1 MRKSIILGVAILG
14 LNLYAAD
21 APTSQPVGVLPVA
34 DDGHTV
40 NTDFESGTLKDWTLE
55 GKAFIGQPVRGDT
68 VHERRP
74 DMHSQHQ
81 GQYWIGTYE
90 TTESDGPRGSMESI
104 PFKCSKPWAM
114 FLIGGGSGPSTRVEI
129 CDKDTRSI
137 LYEASGA
144 DEEDMR
150 PMVVDMRRYVGKEIY
165 LRVVDDISFG
175 WGHINFDDFRFY
187 DTEPDVP
194 QRRRLT
200 PDVVKNAGL
209 KPEDAVKAMTL
220 PPGTK
225 ATVFA
230 AEPDVHQPIGFAID
244 DRGRLWVAEAYTYP
258 TRAPEGKGRDDILIF
273 EDTDGDGKFDKR
285 TVFTTGLNLVSGIQ
299 VGFGGV
305 YVGAAP
311 YLLFIPDKNHDD
323 KPDGPPEVLLDG
335 WAYQDTHE
343 TLNTLSWGPDGWLY
357 GCQGVFTHSNVGKP
371 GTPENERTPI
381 NAGVWRFHPTT
392 HKFEIFA
399 EGTSN
404 PWGIDWNDDGQLFS
418 EACVI
423 PHLYHLIQGGR
434 FQRQAGQHFNPYV
447 YDDIKTIA
455 DHLHWE
461 GDTPWQGNNKSAGA
475 GGGHAH
481 AGMLMYK
488 GGAFPDSWRDQ
499 FFMGNIHGNRINHDI
514 PEAKGSGFVGHHGP
528 DLLLMNDSWARIV
541 DLQSGPD
548 GGIYFNDW
556 YDRQACHNL
565 DQNIWDRTNG
575 RIYKLTPSDAKN
587 AEPVNVGAM
596 TDEQLVQEQLN
607 KNDWFV
613 RTARRILQERGPNPK
628 VHEALLKIIRE
639 NPDETRKLRAMWAL
653 HSTQGFT
660 SAIAEELLASPMQY
674 VRAWTIQLAVENGET
689 DSVLSTF
696 AKLAHSDPSPVVRLY
711 LASAM
716 QRIPEEQR
724 HDVLVALAAH
734 GEDKDDHNLPLMYWY
749 AIEGAVAKDLK
760 FAQTMAQS
768 TALPIL
774 REYTAR
780 RVSVVGDGKE
790 SLAMLSG
797 LLAKSDDAAAKS
809 ILTGIRDGLAGKDAM
824 FTPQGWTE
832 AYDKLSASKDEQVRM
847 LAQNLAVLFGDERAL
862 AAVRQ
867 VLADNKSDTNARK
880 TALESLVR
888 AKDKQLAPI
897 LLSLLDN
904 AELRDD
910 AIKALATQ
918 DDPKTPEALIGRYA
932 SFELSEKRD
941 ALNTLASRTAY
952 ASALVDAV
960 KGGKISRTDLPPSI
974 VRQISDLNDPA
985 LSKWVG
991 ETYGAIRQTPQD
1003 KLDLIAKLRRVLKS
1017 KNSVEDPS
1025 RGRAI
1030 FAATCAQCHTLFNE
1044 GGHVGPDLTGS
1055 NRKDPEYLLQNIV
1068 DPSAVIP
1075 KDYTVSIIGMKDNRV
1090 LSGIIRKEDPDAVTV
1105 QTENEQLVLPRGQIK
1120 KITRSDVSMMP
1131 EGLMTAL
1138 KNDEIRD
1145 LFSYLRGSSQVPM
1158 LATEKT
1164 VKSFFNG
1171 KDLTGWTDP
1180 DMSLWHVENGEIVG
1194 KTDGLKQNHFL
1205 VSKMI
1210 VGDFKLTV
1218 QIKLVDDKG
1227 NSGIQFR
1234 SQPIENG
1241 EMKGYQADV
1250 GPDWWGRLYEEQG
1263 RGILAEPTTKDAVKP
1278 GDWNTYEI
1286 TAVGDHI
1293 ETKINGKPCVNL
1305 NDPPGDKRGAVAF
1318 QLHAGGPTEV
1328 RIKDIKLEV
1337 DPKTLGIVQ

>member
-1 MRKSIILGVAILG
+1 
-14 LNLYAAD
+14 D
-21 APTSQPVGVLPVA
+21 A
-34 DDGHTV
+34 
-40 NTDFESGTLKDWTLE
+40 
-55 GKAFIGQPVRGDT
+55 
-68 VHERRP
+68 
-74 DMHSQHQ
+74 
-81 GQYWIGTYE
+81 
-90 TTESDGPRGSMESI
+90 
-104 PFKCSKPWAM
+104 
-114 FLIGGGSGPSTRVEI
+114 
-129 CDKDTRSI
+129 
-137 LYEASGA
+137 
-144 DEEDMR
+144 
-150 PMVVDMRRYVGKEIY
+150 
-165 LRVVDDISFG
+165 
-175 WGHINFDDFRFY
+175 
-187 DTEPDVP
+187 
-194 QRRRLT
+194 
-200 PDVVKNAGL
+200 VKNAGL
-209 KPEDAVKAMTL
+209 KPDDAVKAMTL
-220 PPGTK
+220 PPGAK
-225 ATVFA
+225 ATLFA
-230 AEPDVHQPIGFAID
+230 GEPDVHQPIGFAID

-258 TRAPEGKGRDDILIF
+258 ARAPEGKGKDDILIF

-323 KPDGPPEVLLDG
+323 KPDGPPEILLDG
-335 WAYQDTHE
+335 FAYQDTHE
-343 TLNTLSWGPDGWLY
+343 TLNTFSWGPDGWLY
-357 GCQGVFTHSNVGKP
+357 GCHGVFTHSNVGKP

-392 HKFEIFA
+392 HKFEVFA

-404 PWGIDWNDDGQLFS
+404 PWGIDWNDQGQLFS

-434 FQRQAGQHFNPYV
+434 YQRQAGQHFNPYV

-461 GDTPWQGNNKSAGA
+461 GDTPWQGNNKSGGA

-488 GGAFPDSWRDQ
+488 GGAFDPSWRDQ

-541 DLQSGPD
+541 DLQAGPD

-575 RIYKLTPSDAKN
+575 RIYKLTPVDAKN
-587 AEPVNVGAM
+587 AEPVNIAVM
-596 TDEQLVQEQLN
+596 SDDQLVQEQLN
-607 KNDWFV
+607 KNEWFV

-628 VHEALLKIIRE
+628 VHEGLLKIIRE

-653 HSTQGFT
+653 HCTQGFT
-660 SAIAEELLASPMQY
+660 SATAEELLASPMQY
-674 VRAWTIQLAVENGET
+674 VRAWSIQLAVENGET

-716 QRIPEEQR
+716 QRIPEEKR
-724 HDVLVALAAH
+724 HDVLLALAGH

-749 AIEGAVAKDLK
+749 AIEGAVAKDPK
-760 FAQTMAQS
+760 FAETMARS
-768 TALPIL
+768 TAVPIL

-780 RVSVVGDGKE
+780 RLSVVGDGKE
-790 SLAMLSG
+790 SLSMLSR
-797 LLAKSDDAAAKS
+797 LLANSDDAAAKS
-809 ILTGIRDGLAGKDAM
+809 ILTGIRDGLAGKDQM
-824 FTPQGWTE
+824 SMPKGWNA
-832 AYDKLSASKDEQVRM
+832 AYDKLSASHDEQVRM

-867 VLADNKSDTNARK
+867 VLADNKSDTKARK

-888 AKDKQLAPI
+888 AKDKQLAPT
-897 LLSLLDN
+897 LLALLDN
-904 AELRDD
+904 AELRDE

-918 DDPKTPEALIGRYA
+918 DDPKTPAALIERYP

-952 ASALVDAV
+952 ANALVDAV
-960 KGGKISRTDLPPSI
+960 KAGKISRTDLPPSI

-985 LSKWVG
+985 LAKWVS
-991 ETYGAIRQTPQD
+991 ETYGAIRQTPKD
-1003 KLDLIAKLRRVLKS
+1003 KIELIDKLRRVLKS

-1025 RGRAI
+1025 RGRAF

-1068 DPSAVIP
+1068 DPTAVIA
-1075 KDYTVSIIGMKDNRV
+1075 KDYTVSIVGMKDNRV
-1090 LSGIIRKEDPDAVTV
+1090 LSGIIRKEDPDAITL
-1105 QTENEQLVLPRGQIK
+1105 QTENELLVLPRGQIK

-1131 EGLMTAL
+1131 EGLIASL
-1138 KNDEIRD
+1138 KNDETRD
-1145 LFSYLRGSSQVPM
+1145 LFAYLRSSTQVPM

-1171 KDLTGWTDP
+1171 KDLTGGEDR

-1194 KTDGLKQNHFL
+1194 KTDGLKSNHFL
-1205 VSKMI
+1205 ISKMI

-1234 SQPIENG
+1234 SAPLENG

-1250 GPDWWGRLYEEQG
+1250 GPGWWGRLYEEQG
-1263 RGILAEPTTKDAVKP
+1263 RAILAEPTTKDAAKP
-1278 GDWNTYEI
+1278 GEWNTYEI
-1286 TAVGDHI
+1286 IANGDHI
-1293 ETKINGKPCVNL
+1293 ETRINGKLCVNL
-1305 NDPPGDKRGAVAF
+1305 SDPQGDRRGAVAF

-1337 DPKTLGIVQ
+1337 DPKTLTMAK